1 LPRFGVDEITSGE
14 GEIDI
19 SSCSSCS
26 RSADALGV
34 GRFGRGVAIINVSSS
49 GARQAPRRSSV
60 ISMREMVVSISSSSA
75 AGTATPN
82 VALGVTTPTVAL
94 GVALGATSVVTL
106 GASRGVTALV
116 LLGISTLGQKAEPA
130 SGEAQGL

>member
-34 GRFGRGVAIINVSSS
+34 GRFGRGVAIINASSS

-75 AGTATPN
+75 AGT
-82 VALGVTTPTVAL
+82 TTPTVAL

>member
-34 GRFGRGVAIINVSSS
+34 GRFGRGVAIINASSS

-75 AGTATPN
+75 AGT
-82 VALGVTTPTVAL
+82 TTPTVAL
-94 GVALGATSVVTL
+94 GVALGAMSVVTL

-130 SGEAQGL
+130 CGEAQGL

>member
-1 LPRFGVDEITSGE
+1 LPRFGVDEITLGE

-26 RSADALGV
+26 SSADALGV
-34 GRFGRGVAIINVSSS
+34 GRFGRGVAIINASSS

-75 AGTATPN
+75 AGT
-82 VALGVTTPTVAL
+82 TTPTVAL
-94 GVALGATSVVTL
+94 GVALGAMSVVTL

-130 SGEAQGL
+130 CGEAQGL